1 MKELEFERLEEIRAE
16 LRECGYVLPSCM
28 PWHVDDVYNACDDLS
43 MERMSCEDALLFLD
57 ELLDGNGGFTEQINE
72 AIIDKLETT

>member
-1 MKELEFERLEEIRAE
+1 MKTMTGERLEEIRAE

-28 PWHVDDVYNACDDLS
+28 LWNIDDVYNACDELGI
-43 MERMSCEDALLFLD
+43 ERMSEDGALVFLD

-72 AIIDKLETT
+72 AIIDELETA